1 MRVYVP
7 ATSTTLAAFVG
18 SGELE
23 PPITAFAV
31 TAGVREW
38 YLDDDA
44 EELEY
49 AANGQ
54 AVRASLRMV
63 DADPVAVRRRVV
75 LSFDV
80 ADADVTVRDDLDRGA
95 VVVGAP
101 IAVSGLASIH
111 VDDAEAETTVARAAA
126 VVLEA
131 DLGSD
136 TSQEIVDDAEGFELS
151 WYAPQELDD
160 VLATLS
166 GPTSAGPRDPG
177 GPGADAAH
185 R

>member
-7 ATSTTLAAFVG
+7 ATSTTLTGFAET
-18 SGELE
+18 GEFR

-31 TAGVREW
+31 TPGVREW
-38 YLDDDA
+38 YQDDDPD
-44 EELEY
+44 ELEY

-63 DADPVAVRRRVV
+63 DADPVAARRRVV

-95 VVVGAP
+95 VVVGSPLTVRA
-101 IAVSGLASIH
+101 LAAIH
-111 VDDAEAETTVARAAA
+111 IDDRDAEATVARAAA

-136 TSQEIVDDAEGFELS
+136 PSQDIVDDAEGFELA

-160 VLATLS
+160 VLATLIQTD
-166 GPTSAGPRDPG
+166 PTGF
-177 GPGADAAH
+177 
-185 R
+185 

>member
-7 ATSTTLAAFVG
+7 ATSTTLAAFNDAAQ
-18 SGELE
+18 LD
-23 PPITAFAV
+23 PPVTAFAV
-31 TAGVREW
+31 TPGVREW
-38 YLDDDA
+38 YLDEDA

-63 DADPVAVRRRVV
+63 DADPRAARRRVV

-80 ADADVTVRDDLDRGA
+80 SDADVTVRDDLDRGA
-95 VVVGAP
+95 VVVGAQIP
-101 IAVSGLASIH
+101 ANRLASIH
-111 VDDAEAETTVARAAA
+111 VDDTDAESTVARAAA

-136 TSQEIVDDAEGFELS
+136 SAQDIVDDAEGFELA
-151 WYAPQELDD
+151 WYAAQELDEL
-160 VLATLS
+160 LATLIQ
-166 GPTSAGPRDPG
+166 TDPNG
-177 GPGADAAH
+177 S
-185 R
+185 

>member
-1 MRVYVP
+1 VYVP
-7 ATSTTLAAFVG
+7 ATSTTLVQFAG
-18 SGELE
+18 SGAFE

-38 YLDDDA
+38 YRDDDQD
-44 EELEY
+44 ELEY

-63 DADPVAVRRRVV
+63 DADPLAARRRVV

-80 ADADVTVRDDLDRGA
+80 DDAAVTVRDDLDRGA

-101 IAVSGLASIH
+101 LVRGTLASIH
-111 VDDAEAETTVARAAA
+111 VDDSDAEATVARAAA

-136 TSQEIVDDAEGFELS
+136 PSQDVVDDAEGFELA
-151 WYAPQELDD
+151 WYAPQELEQ
-160 VLATLS
+160 VLATLV
-166 GPTSAGPRDPG
+166 GTDPTGS
-177 GPGADAAH
+177 
-185 R
+185 

>member
-7 ATSTTLAAFVG
+7 ATSTTLTGFAG
-18 SGELE
+18 SGKLD

-31 TAGVREW
+31 TPGVREW
-38 YLDDDA
+38 YRDDDPD
-44 EELEY
+44 ELEY

-63 DADPVAVRRRVV
+63 DADPLSARRRVV

-80 ADADVTVRDDLDRGA
+80 ADGDVTLRDDLDRGA
-95 VVVGAP
+95 VLVGSPLPVGA
-101 IAVSGLASIH
+101 LASIH
-111 VDDAEAETTVARAAA
+111 IDDHDAEATVARAAA

-136 TSQEIVDDAEGFELS
+136 SSQDVVDDAEGFELA
-151 WYAPQELDD
+151 WYAAQELDQ
-160 VLATLS
+160 VLATLTEADPS
-166 GPTSAGPRDPG
+166 GS
-177 GPGADAAH
+177 
-185 R
+185 

>member
-7 ATSTTLAAFVG
+7 ATSTTLAAFAA
-18 SGELE
+18 SSHLE
-23 PPITAFAV
+23 PPITGFAV

-38 YLDDDA
+38 YSDDDA
-44 EELEY
+44 DELEY

-63 DADPVAVRRRVV
+63 DADPSAARRRVV

-80 ADADVTVRDDLDRGA
+80 ADADVTVREDLDRGA
-95 VVVGAP
+95 VVVGASIP
-101 IAVSGLASIH
+101 AQRLASIH
-111 VDDAEAETTVARAAA
+111 VDDADAETTVARAAA

-136 TSQEIVDDAEGFELS
+136 AAQEIVDDAEGFELS
-151 WYAPQELDD
+151 WYAAQELDD

-166 GPTSAGPRDPG
+166 GADPTGS
-177 GPGADAAH
+177 
-185 R
+185 

>member
-7 ATSTTLAAFVG
+7 STSTMLAALAG
-18 SGELE
+18 SGQLE
-23 PPITAFAV
+23 PPVTAFAV
-31 TAGVREW
+31 TPGVRQW

-63 DADPVAVRRRVV
+63 DGDPGAARRRVV
-75 LSFDV
+75 LAFDV
-80 ADADVTVRDDLDRGA
+80 ADADVTIRDDLDRGA

-101 IAVSGLASIH
+101 IPISELASIH
-111 VDDAEAETTVARAAA
+111 VDDADAESTVARAAA

-136 TSQEIVDDAEGFELS
+136 PSQEVVDDAEGFELA
-151 WYAPQELDD
+151 WYAAQELDD
-160 VLATLS
+160 VLATL
-166 GPTSAGPRDPG
+166 GGADPTSA
-177 GPGADAAH
+177 
-185 R
+185 